1 MEFTKNAWK
10 RMTSGLAAVLML
22 GSAVAASG
30 APAKKAAPAAAKEE
44 PVVASAE
51 VMSRGPIK
59 IGYIVPLSG
68 AAQAAGKTMENG
80 FNLYLD
86 QIGHKMAGRSVDFIV
101 ESDESNPATGVAKV
115 HKLVKDDKVHMLAG
129 QYLANVL
136 YKVAPVANE
145 YGIPFIDTVSG
156 ADDITQRKRMKW
168 VVRTSWTS
176 SGPTHPFGE
185 YVAKKLGYK
194 KIVTIASD
202 YAYGYEVVGGFQKS
216 FEANGGQVVQK
227 LWAPLGFTDF
237 KDMITQIRP
246 DADAVFMCI
255 VGQSAE
261 VIPKQFKEFGPK
273 LPIIGATTSFDE
285 SILPK
290 VGEQLLG
297 GVSCN
302 PYSLALDR
310 PENKKFVA
318 AYTAKFGKDPGWA
331 AECGYVS
338 AMWINKAVDAVKGDV
353 EDREKLMG
361 ALRKVELANAPR
373 GPLKMDPYGMVT
385 ENIYIR
391 KVEKVNGKIQNTV
404 VFTYPGVSQFWKWH
418 PDEYMKAEVYGK
430 DNPACTHCA
439 LTK

>member
-22 GSAVAASG
+22 GSAMAASG

-44 PVVASAE
+44 PVIASAD

-68 AAQAAGKTMENG
+68 AAQAAGQAMANG

-86 QIGHKMAGRSVDFIV
+86 QVGHKMAGRTVDFIV
-101 ESDESNPATGVAKV
+101 ESDESNPATGVGKV
-115 HKLVKDDKVHMLAG
+115 HKLVKEDKVHMLAG

-145 YGIPFIDTVSG
+145 YGIPFVDTVSG

-185 YVAKKLGYK
+185 YVAKKLGFK
-194 KIVTIASD
+194 KVVTIASD

-237 KDMITQIRP
+237 KDMIKQIRP

-261 VIPKQFKEFGPK
+261 VIPKQYKEFGPR

-290 VGEQLLG
+290 VGEELLG
-297 GVSCN
+297 GYSCN

-310 PENKKFVA
+310 PENKKFVS
-318 AYTAKFGKDPGWA
+318 AYTAKFNKDPGWA

-353 EDREKLMG
+353 EDREKLMA
-361 ALRKVELANAPR
+361 ALRKVELNNAPR

-404 VFTYPGVSQFWKWH
+404 VFTYPNVSQFWKWH
-418 PDEYMKAEVYGK
+418 PEEYMKAEVYGK
-430 DNPACTHCA
+430 ENPACTHCA
-439 LTK
+439 LAK